1 VGFKCVDQFITLVGG
16 VVYYIHTSV
25 RNLNLSTDY
34 LPQIMQLFF
43 GILLAIVIAYLAYR
57 ARSLDRSGAFAAF
70 IVGTVI
76 FGLGGWGWAILLLTF
91 FITSSGLSRM
101 FKDRKREANEKYAK
115 GGQRDAGQVFGNGG
129 IPALFAALH
138 LFFPEATWPWLG
150 FAASL
155 AAVNADTWATE
166 LGVLNP
172 TSPRLITALRKV
184 VEKGTSGGVSLVGTL
199 ASLAGAGVI
208 GLLAALLPALSAVEG
223 APTGID
229 WSLFLWVTIAGLLGA
244 LFDSLLGATVQA
256 IYYCP
261 ACQKD
266 TERHPTHSC
275 GTGTTQIRGW
285 SWLENDWVNFACGAF
300 GVGVILGYFLFV

>member
-1 VGFKCVDQFITLVGG
+1 
-16 VVYYIHTSV
+16 
-25 RNLNLSTDY
+25 
-34 LPQIMQLFF
+34 MQLITGFF
-43 GILLAIVIAYLAYR
+43 LAIIIAYLAYR
-57 ARSLDRSGAFAAF
+57 VHSLDRSGAIAAL

-76 FGLGGWGWAILLLTF
+76 FGLGGWRWAILLLTF
-91 FITSSGLSRM
+91 FITSSGLSRA
-101 FKDRKREANEKYAK
+101 FKERKRAANEKYAK

-129 IPALFAALH
+129 ISTLFAALSV
-138 LFFPEATWPWLG
+138 FFPEATWPWLG

-172 TSPRLITALRKV
+172 TAPRLITNLRKD

-208 GLLAALLPALSAVEG
+208 GLLATSL
-223 APTGID
+223 APNGIN
-229 WSLFLWVTIAGLLGA
+229 WSLFLWVTLAGLLGA

-261 ACQKD
+261 ACEKE
-266 TERHPTHSC
+266 TERHPSHSC
-275 GTGTTQIRGW
+275 GTETNQIRGW
-285 SWLENDWVNFACGAF
+285 AWLSNDWVNFACGVF
-300 GVGVILGYFLFV
+300 GVVFALSYFFLS